1 MQSIGSIM
9 QIAYVVD
16 DIEAAIN
23 DWVTKMGA
31 APFFVVEH
39 IGLINPRYRGQAT
52 DVDLTVAFTYSDS
65 LCVELIC
72 QNNDVPSVYRE
83 HSNNAFHHWGII
95 ADDFDEEVERYRKR
109 GFEVAFD
116 GEVEIVGR
124 YAYIDTT
131 DTMGA
136 MVELLEGSEKA
147 KGMFSSAEEAVR
159 NWDGKNPVQYM

>member
-23 DWVTKMGA
+23 NWVTKMGA

-39 IGLINPRYRGQAT
+39 IELINPRYQGQAT

-72 QNNDVPSVYRE
+72 QNNDVPSVYRD
-83 HSNNAFHHWGII
+83 HPNNGFHHWGVM
-95 ADDFDEEVERYRKR
+95 ANDFDAEVVRYQKQ

-116 GEVEIVGR
+116 GEVAMGGR
-124 YAYIDTT
+124 YAYVDTT
-131 DTMGA
+131 AILGG
-136 MVELLEGSEKA
+136 MVELIDGTEKVR
-147 KGMFSSAEEAVR
+147 GLFSSVEEAVK